1 MIDIEVVSFDAD
13 GTIVESNYVHS
24 FWFQALP
31 KLYSEKKGVE
41 FEEAKEILT
50 GLYDELG
57 DEDIRWYQPEYW
69 FERFDLDRGP
79 GDVIESIQVPENVKL
94 YDDAVEVINQLNGHY
109 RLIVTS
115 NSPRIFLDYALKGI
129 EKDFHKV
136 YSCVSD
142 FGEVKK
148 DETVYRRVTGQLG
161 VKGEA
166 MVHIGDHWKFDYEV
180 PRKIG
185 INTFYIDRKEEMGQD
200 SDKGILRDM
209 RKVIKKIKE

>member
-1 MIDIEVVSFDAD
+1 MNDIEVVSFDAD
-13 GTIVESNYVHS
+13 GTIVKSSYVHS

-31 KLYSEKKGVE
+31 KLYSEKKGVG
-41 FEEAKEILT
+41 FEKAKEVLT
-50 GLYDELG
+50 DLYDKLG

-69 FERFDLDRGP
+69 FERFDLDRDP
-79 GDVIESIQVPENVKL
+79 GDVIEDIQVPENVKL
-94 YDDAVEVINQLNGHY
+94 YEDAVEVINELNGHY
-109 RLIVTS
+109 HLIVTS
-115 NSPRIFLDYALKGI
+115 NSPRVFLDYALKKVKG
-129 EKDFHKV
+129 DFHKV

-148 DETVYRRVTGQLG
+148 DETVYRRVTDQLG
-161 VKGEA
+161 IKGEE

-185 INTFYIDRKEEMGQD
+185 INTFYIDREGERDQD

-209 RKVIKKIKE
+209 RKVIGKIKE